1 LKNRS
6 DCVLYILIFLSGIAS
21 GFLNVVAGGGSLITL
36 PLLTMLGMGIDIANG
51 TNRIAILLQNIVA
64 VRNFHK
70 NRVLPVKTALLYAV
84 PAAIGS
90 IVGTAIVV
98 DISKDLLKKIV
109 GVVLLIMAVFL
120 LSKPKMW
127 TEERKKSVNVFLTA
141 FVFFCIGVYGGFIQ
155 AGVGFFFI
163 FFTATLLGFDLVR
176 NNALKVFIVLAYTP
190 ISLLIF
196 VLNGK
201 VEPLAGLILGL
212 GSMLGASMG
221 ARFAIK
227 KGANWLRFIVFA
239 AVIVSGISYLI

>member
-1 LKNRS
+1 M
-6 DCVLYILIFLSGIAS
+6 LYILIFLSGIAS

>member
-1 LKNRS
+1 
-6 DCVLYILIFLSGIAS
+6 VLYILIFLSGIAS

-163 FFTATLLGFDLVR
+163 FFTATFLGFDLVR

>member
-1 LKNRS
+1 M
-6 DCVLYILIFLSGIAS
+6 LYILIFLSGIAS

-98 DISKDLLKKIV
+98 DINKDLLKKIV

-163 FFTATLLGFDLVR
+163 FFTATFLGFDLVR

>member
-1 LKNRS
+1 
-6 DCVLYILIFLSGIAS
+6 VLYILIFLSGIAS
-21 GFLNVVAGGGSLITL
+21 GFLNVVAGGGSLLTL
-36 PLLTMLGMGIDIANG
+36 PLLTLLGMGIDVANG

>member
-163 FFTATLLGFDLVR
+163 FFTATFLGFDLVR

>member
-1 LKNRS
+1 M
-6 DCVLYILIFLSGIAS
+6 LYILIFLSGIAS

-98 DISKDLLKKIV
+98 DINKDLLKKIV

>member
-1 LKNRS
+1 
-6 DCVLYILIFLSGIAS
+6 VLYILIFLSGIAS

-98 DISKDLLKKIV
+98 DINKDLLKKIV

-163 FFTATLLGFDLVR
+163 FFTATFLGFDLVR

>member
-1 LKNRS
+1 
-6 DCVLYILIFLSGIAS
+6 VLYILIFLSGIAS
-21 GFLNVVAGGGSLITL
+21 GFLNVVAGGGSLLTL
-36 PLLTMLGMGIDIANG
+36 PLLTLLGMGIDVANG

-163 FFTATLLGFDLVR
+163 FFTATFLGFDLVR

>member
-1 LKNRS
+1 
-6 DCVLYILIFLSGIAS
+6 
-21 GFLNVVAGGGSLITL
+21 
-36 PLLTMLGMGIDIANG
+36 
-51 TNRIAILLQNIVA
+51 
-64 VRNFHK
+64 
-70 NRVLPVKTALLYAV
+70 VKTALLYAV

-163 FFTATLLGFDLVR
+163 FFTATFLGFDLVR

>member
-1 LKNRS
+1 M
-6 DCVLYILIFLSGIAS
+6 LYILIFLSGIAS

-163 FFTATLLGFDLVR
+163 FFTATFLGFDLVR